1 MSIQFHLN
9 GQAIQTRSAP
19 EVNLLAVL
27 TKNFAFSGAE
37 FILNFRSH

>member
-9 GQAIQTRSAP
+9 GQAVQTRLAP

-27 TKNFAFSGAE
+27 TQDLAVSGAE